1 MFIEKAKILDVLD
14 QKKFNSMKFTENDEI
29 EEDVYEIE
37 NSKNISN
44 NESEEEIEKNRQS
57 VITHKKSL
65 KPIEELL
72 SYISQREMTIDD
84 YSLYKALIKKK
95 AHVQKEIVVRVGKTL
110 FDFDF
115 DFKHVQRQLLGE
127 F

>member
-44 NESEEEIEKNRQS
+44 NESEEEIEKNR
-57 VITHKKSL
+57 
-65 KPIEELL
+65 
-72 SYISQREMTIDD
+72 
-84 YSLYKALIKKK
+84 
-95 AHVQKEIVVRVGKTL
+95 
-110 FDFDF
+110 
-115 DFKHVQRQLLGE
+115 
-127 F
+127 